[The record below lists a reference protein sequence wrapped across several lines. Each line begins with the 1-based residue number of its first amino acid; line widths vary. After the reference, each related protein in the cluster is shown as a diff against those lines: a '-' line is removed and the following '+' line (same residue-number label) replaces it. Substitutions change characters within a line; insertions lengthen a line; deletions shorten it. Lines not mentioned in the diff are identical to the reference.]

1 MADHVET
8 VEDRPCP
15 ESRSSPVPAP
25 VVPSRD
31 ELLAYVRAQPGS
43 APIKVDYIDFSKVKE
58 KFARN
63 SQQRSTEANH
73 GKTKGICEG
82 SGDEP
87 PTKKQR
93 VRGQNKHRPRDKHTL
108 PSERPCLDVLRGG
121 SCQYGDQCKY
131 SHDIKK
137 LMDNKLPDVGPRCFI
152 FDQFG
157 ACPFGLLCR
166 FGSSHID
173 AEFKSIIDDE
183 KVKQTGGKQIVL
195 NVLSRNLQIQLRK
208 KKYDFKKYEQYMKSL
223 KTSKPSNRTS
233 NVKGG
238 SNSCDN
244 VSTVCPPE
252 NKQSAVAG
260 KLDSPLISE
269 VVQSVPT
276 SLASTGGAASSL
288 GDDANDTHGVTV
300 LSNEVTGQS
309 CGKTL
314 TADEVIQ
321 VDKGNNTSSYSGEK
335 AENSSMG
342 VPNIPAMEDAKPTTA
357 GRASQPEEQKLRV
370 GENGSVNQASVPND
384 LAGKVTIAT
393 ENAARHAGAVTDA
406 DIIKLRPCEKKSL
419 DVEDKLLLAPLTT
432 VGNLPFRK
440 VCKQLGADIT
450 CGEMAMCTNLLQ
462 GQTSEW
468 ALLKRHPSEDIFGV
482 QLCGGYPDTMTK
494 CAELLSNTIDIDFID
509 VNVGCPI
516 DLVYHKGAG
525 SGLMNRMGKFQEIV
539 RGMSSVLDIPLTVKM
554 RTGIQEG
561 KLVAHKVIPQVLNW
575 GASVVTV
582 HGRTR
587 EQRYTKQAD
596 WSYLRQCAEAAAP
609 YPFIGNGDILSYED
623 ANFFREQSGS
633 SGLMIAR
640 GALIKPWVFT
650 EIKEQRHWDIS
661 SRERLDLLQD
671 YVNMGLTH
679 WGSDTEGVRKTRRFL
694 LEWLSFLHRYIPV
707 GLLETLPQRIN
718 QRPPYFVG
726 RDDLETLMASANCA
740 DWLKISEMFLGPVP
754 DDFQFL
760 PKHKANAYK

>member
-1 MADHVET
+1 MADHAET
-8 VEDRPCP
+8 NEDRPCP
-15 ESRSSPVPAP
+15 ESRPSPAPAP

-63 SQQRSTEANH
+63 NQQRSTEANH
-73 GKTKGICEG
+73 GKTKGIREG

-121 SCQYGDQCKY
+121 TCQYGEQCKY
-131 SHDIKK
+131 SHNIKK
-137 LMDNKLPDVGPRCFI
+137 LMDDKLPDVGPRCFI

-195 NVLSRNLQIQLRK
+195 NALSRNLQIQLRK
-208 KKYDFKKYEQYMKSL
+208 KKYDFKKYDQYMKSL
-223 KTSKPSNRTS
+223 KTS
-233 NVKGG
+233 
-238 SNSCDN
+238 
-244 VSTVCPPE
+244 
-252 NKQSAVAG
+252 G
-260 KLDSPLISE
+260 K
-269 VVQSVPT
+269 
-276 SLASTGGAASSL
+276 
-288 GDDANDTHGVTV
+288 
-300 LSNEVTGQS
+300 
-309 CGKTL
+309 
-314 TADEVIQ
+314 
-321 VDKGNNTSSYSGEK
+321 
-335 AENSSMG
+335 
-342 VPNIPAMEDAKPTTA
+342 
-357 GRASQPEEQKLRV
+357 
-370 GENGSVNQASVPND
+370 NGSLNQAGTPND

-419 DVEDKLLLAPLTT
+419 DVENKLLLAPLTT

-468 ALLKRHPSEDIFGV
+468 ALLKRHPSEDVFGV

-561 KLVAHKVIPQVLNW
+561 KLIAHKVIPQVLNW

-726 RDDLETLMASANCA
+726 RDDLETLMTSANCA

-754 DDFQFL
+754 DDFHFL